1 MKRKHRVLIFF
12 GALVITLF
20 GIYLTLN
27 YMPDNETDDSNE
39 NNEPIS
45 EETNGDSNDEEAK
58 EGSSDQ
64 EQNGEEESSDDSNNQ
79 EENGNEENKDE
90 VYWGVDSASN
100 TDDNLYQCVEDEF
113 GKPAVWGRYLG
124 DIDEVSVG
132 LTQEEAS
139 FLHEN
144 DVRILVI
151 YNHITDATGYD
162 HGVNEA
168 EKAIEIASELEIPE
182 GTAIFGD
189 IEPDFPVDS
198 AFIEGWYATLSES
211 EYEPA
216 IYGVFDEGSD
226 LMEAYNSMEEESQS
240 NTIVWTAYP
249 QEEITTKENAPEYNP
264 QGPENAMVYGW
275 QYAIEADQCTID
287 TNLFDGQMMDYL
299 W

>member
-1 MKRKHRVLIFF
+1 MEKKYRILIFI
-12 GALVITLF
+12 GAFVVTLV

-27 YMPDNETDDSNE
+27 YMPTNETDDPNGIDD
-39 NNEPIS
+39 PIN
-45 EETNGDSNDEEAK
+45 EETNGKASEEEDSNNDEAN
-58 EGSSDQ
+58 GASSEQ
-64 EQNGEEESSDDSNNQ
+64 EQNG
-79 EENGNEENKDE
+79 NEEDE
-90 VYWGVDSASN
+90 GEIYWGVDSASN
-100 TDDNLYQCVEDEF
+100 TDESLYQCVEEEF
-113 GKPAVWGRYLG
+113 GKPSVWGRYLG
-124 DIDEVSVG
+124 DIEDVSIS

-151 YNHITDATGYD
+151 YNYITDATGYD

-168 EKAIEIASELEIPE
+168 EKAIEIANDLEIPE

-198 AFIEGWYATLSES
+198 SFIEGWYASLNES
-211 EYEPA
+211 EYAPA

-249 QEEITTKENAPEYNP
+249 QEEITTKENAPEFNP
-264 QGPENAMVYGW
+264 HGPENAMVYGW
-275 QYAIEADQCTID
+275 QYAIEAEQCEID
-287 TNLFDGQMMDYL
+287 TNLFDGQIMDYL